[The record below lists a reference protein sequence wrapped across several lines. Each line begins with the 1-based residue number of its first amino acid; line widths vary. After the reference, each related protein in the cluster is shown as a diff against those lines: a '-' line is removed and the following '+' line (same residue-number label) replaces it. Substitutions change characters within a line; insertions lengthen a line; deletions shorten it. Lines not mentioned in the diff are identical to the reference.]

1 MLTGILMGILLVL
14 LALAVIYLS
23 GVNRS
28 LAGQVEK
35 KSVELYDA
43 QVALGRFV
51 HLEQERQKIKE
62 AVVVNLTEDQ
72 ITTLATRLCARAQTV
87 LESQQESALSKLN

>member
-1 MLTGILMGILLVL
+1 MLTGILIGILLVL
-14 LALAVIYLS
+14 LSLGIVYLS

-43 QVALGRFV
+43 QTALGRFV

-62 AVVVNLTEDQ
+62 GVVVHMTEEQ
-72 ITTLATRLCARAQTV
+72 ITNFATRVCARVQTV